1 LYSSW
6 ASQGVFVSVIEPD
19 RISFPMMRAAAFDGP
34 ACCVELAA
42 RTVYSLGEII
52 ALLLI

>member
-1 LYSSW
+1 M
-6 ASQGVFVSVIEPD
+6 SVIEPD
-19 RISFPMMRAAAFDGP
+19 RISFPMRRAAAFDGP

-52 ALLLI
+52 TRFLI